1 MINFT
6 FSLKNE
12 IQDKMKAIKFL
23 LPALI
28 TTSLFLSGCSSLN
41 RTVKGGAIGT
51 AAGGAAGAV
60 IGRASGNTAMGAVI
74 GATVGGVT
82 GSIIGRQMDKQ
93 AQEIKNEVPG
103 VSVERV
109 GEGIVIQFEN
119 DVLFDFDKYNLH
131 AQAKEN
137 LDKLVEILNKYPD
150 TNIEIH
156 GHTDSKGSTKYNQAL
171 SERRTKAVADYL
183 TNKNIASKRLKT
195 IGFGEEKPVASN
207 ETEIGRAQNRRV
219 EFAITANE
227 KMISEASKNK

>member
-1 MINFT
+1 MKSIKSIFLAFT
-6 FSLKNE
+6 V
-12 IQDKMKAIKFL
+12 IG
-23 LPALI
+23 
-28 TTSLFLSGCSSLN
+28 LFLSGCSSLN

-119 DVLFDFDKYNLH
+119 DVLFDFDKYNLQP
-131 AQAKEN
+131 QAKEN

-156 GHTDSKGSTKYNQAL
+156 GHTDSKGTPKYNQAL
-171 SERRTKAVADYL
+171 SERRTKSVANYL
-183 TNKNIASKRLKT
+183 IEKKINSGRLKT
-195 IGFGEEKPVASN
+195 IGFGEDKPIASN
-207 ETEIGRAQNRRV
+207 DTEEGRAQNRRV

-227 KMISEASKNK
+227 KMISEANKSK